1 MPVGRR
7 RFVGPPQRGG
17 GTGSR
22 DAASDPAGMLRGDL
36 GRRRFGTT
44 RVRRGADESGTLPV
58 RGTHYDRAMPID
70 PDRLLARFRV
80 EPGRAFRL
88 RDHDPAWRGEDEMLE
103 VSAKEIKQKG
113 RAFLER
119 NIEAL
124 SRAQEML
131 WANGTYGVLIVL
143 QAMDAAGKDGLI
155 KHVMRG
161 INPQGCVVTS
171 FKQPSPEEL
180 AHTYLW
186 RISNATPRRGQIA
199 IFNRSHYEDVI
210 AVRVNP
216 EWLARSGLPPSAL
229 PAIPPPASFWRQRF
243 EEINAFEEHLVRNGT
258 LILKFFLNLSR
269 EEQRRRLLER
279 IDDPAKNWKFSAS
292 DLAAR
297 SEWDAYQ
304 DAYEKAIAATSTE
317 TAPWHVIPADSK
329 WVTRSVAAAII
340 TRAIE
345 GLGLEPPCVGD
356 AERADL
362 ERAREALLAEA
373 SR

>member
-1 MPVGRR
+1 MRR
-7 RFVGPPQRGG
+7 VHRAAVGG
-17 GTGSR
+17 GG
-22 DAASDPAGMLRGDL
+22 GLVEGI
-36 GRRRFGTT
+36 
-44 RVRRGADESGTLPV
+44 
-58 RGTHYDRAMPID
+58 HYDRRMPLD
-70 PDRLLARFRV
+70 PDRLIARFRV
-80 EPGRAFRL
+80 EPGTAFRL
-88 RDHDPAWRGEDEMLE
+88 RDHDPAWRGEDELVE
-103 VSAKEIKQKG
+103 VSVKEIKERG

-119 NIEAL
+119 NVQAL
-124 SRAQEML
+124 SLAQEML

-161 INPQGCVVTS
+161 INPQGCAVTS

-199 IFNRSHYEDVI
+199 IFNRSHYEEVI

-216 EWLARSGLPPSAL
+216 EWLSRSGLPPSAL
-229 PAIPPPASFWRQRF
+229 PKIPPPASFWKRRF
-243 EEINAFEEHLVRNGT
+243 EEINAFEQHLAANGT

-279 IDDPAKNWKFSAS
+279 IDDPAKNWKFSSS
-292 DLAAR
+292 DLSSRAR
-297 SEWDAYQ
+297 WDAYQ
-304 DAYEKAIAATSTE
+304 QAYEEAIAATSTAA
-317 TAPWHVIPADSK
+317 APWHVIPADHK

-345 GLGLEPPCVGD
+345 GLGLEPPRVGA
-356 AERADL
+356 AERAEL
-362 ERAREALLAEA
+362 ERARAVLQAE
-373 SR
+373 R